1 MTLKAYLDNIQTQ
14 TGKTPQ
20 DFLVLAEE
28 KGLLKQGVKTGQIVS
43 WLKEDFGLG
52 QGHAMAIVLT
62 LRRLLNQG
70 LASPNKSPG
79 FSAETRPGGA
89 SPMMTF

>member
-1 MTLKAYLDNIQTQ
+1 MTLKAYLDNIRAQ

-20 DFLVLAEE
+20 DFLVMAEK
-28 KGLLKQGVKTGQIVS
+28 KGLLKQGIKTGQIIS

-62 LRRLLNQG
+62 LKTATEPKISKDDQV
-70 LASPNKSPG
+70 AKH
-79 FSAETRPGGA
+79 FSGSKIR
-89 SPMMTF
+89 